1 MNVLCNECG
10 KELFI
15 TEKENL
21 GAIGAECQSKGFTYK
36 NACLYSEK
44 YSSLFFC
51 NKECAKSFYGKH
63 IPKNKEVEE
72 ILKDFKNNI
81 SETSKELAKKLDK
94 LSKVLNKLLREKR
107 NIGGYT

>member
-21 GAIGAECQSKGFTYK
+21 GAIGVECQSKGFTYK
-36 NACLYSEK
+36 NACLFSDK
-44 YSSLFFC
+44 YTSLFFC

-72 ILKDFKNNI
+72 MLKDLKSNI
-81 SETSKELAKKLDK
+81 PELTETLIKRINKLNK
-94 LSKVLNKLLREKR
+94 ILNRLSKN
-107 NIGGYT
+107 